1 MRTAWKAD
9 RHAEGWR
16 KAYEAMRA
24 RYELVLPVPPATDAH
39 EVAGTA
45 AADPP

>member
-1 MRTAWKAD
+1 MW
-9 RHAEGWR
+9 
-16 KAYEAMRA
+16 A

-45 AADPP
+45 ATDLP